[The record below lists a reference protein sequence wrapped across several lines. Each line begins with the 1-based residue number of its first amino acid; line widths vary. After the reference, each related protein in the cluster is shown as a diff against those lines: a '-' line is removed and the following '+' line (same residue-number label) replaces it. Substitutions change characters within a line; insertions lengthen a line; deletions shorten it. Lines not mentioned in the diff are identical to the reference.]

1 VSLAARHL
9 EAAGIPTVIV
19 GSARDIVE
27 ECGVPRFLFVD
38 FPLGNPCGK
47 PWDVEMQ
54 YKIVGGALELLERAR
69 LPRTT
74 VQRPETWAQGAADE
88 RWRERYMWVGDDNA
102 RRWRKPARRGDG
114 LKPPGHGRAAR
125 SASSRTGRKR
135 VTGQSL
141 YYPSGVMMRTLTQL
155 FSTRP
160 SY

>member
-1 VSLAARHL
+1 MSLVARHL

-54 YKIVGGALELLERAR
+54 YRITGGALELLERAW

-74 VQRPETWAQGAADE
+74 VQRPEVWTRGEVDE
-88 RWRERYMWVGDDNA
+88 VWRERFLRVGDDNREALVAAGAA
-102 RRWRKPARRGDG
+102 RRAAQAKRRQTDSKGDD
-114 LKPPGHGRAAR
+114 RAD
-125 SASSRTGRKR
+125 
-135 VTGQSL
+135 
-141 YYPSGVMMRTLTQL
+141 
-155 FSTRP
+155 
-160 SY
+160 